1 MVPRHSATDGS
12 PTLRRRRRS
21 PRQYVPMWRRSSLPP
36 AHWRVV
42 DDSGV
47 DSFGRALPGAGT
59 RTMELWRLALEAKNI
74 PHLVVGH
81 GANQRIFVPALR
93 EGVAR
98 SELAALAAES
108 QAGTPAGMEAHHNAH
123 WALFA
128 MLILMFWHG
137 LRMGWWPLPIEHL
150 PDPDYWLARG
160 GLDVYRVRVLGE
172 WWRTATALTLHA
184 DSRHLFSNLLFG
196 APFLV
201 LIARRLGLGL
211 ALSLTLLAGIL
222 GDTLNALFRP
232 LEHSSVG
239 FSTALFGMTGLLCA
253 DTVIRDNGTRGF
265 KRRVLPPLAAG
276 MALLAMLGAEG
287 ERTDYAAHIFGLLS
301 GFGLGL
307 GASSLLKRFGLP
319 PRFLDRGM
327 GLAVPLFLLWC
338 WDKAFQ

>member
-1 MVPRHSATDGS
+1 MLLRHSGTDGS
-12 PTLRRRRRS
+12 PALRRRRRS
-21 PRQYVPMWRRSSLPP
+21 PRQIVPMWRRSAVVPLF
-36 AHWRVV
+36 WRVV
-42 DDSGV
+42 DDSGG
-47 DSFGRALPGAGT
+47 DSFGRSLPAPGT
-59 RTMELWRLALEAKNI
+59 RTMELWRLTLEAKAI

-81 GANQRIFVPALR
+81 GANQRLFVPPVY

-108 QAGTPAGMEAHHNAH
+108 RAHPVSAVAIRHNAH
-123 WALFA
+123 WALFSLLL
-128 MLILMFWHG
+128 LIFWHG

-150 PDPDYWLARG
+150 PDPDYWIARG

-172 WWRTATALTLHA
+172 WWRTATALTLHV
-184 DSRHLFSNLLFG
+184 DSLHLFSNLLFG

-211 ALSLTLLAGIL
+211 ALALTLLAGIM
-222 GDTLNALFRP
+222 GDTLNVLYRP
-232 LEHSSVG
+232 LGHASVG
-239 FSTALFGMTGLLCA
+239 FSTSLFGMVGILCA
-253 DTVIRDNGTRGF
+253 DIAMRDSGQGF
-265 KRRVLPPLAAG
+265 RRRVLLPLAAG
-276 MALLAMLGAEG
+276 LALLAMLGTEG

-307 GASSLLKRFGLP
+307 VASAILKRHGPP
-319 PRFLDRGM
+319 PRFLEWGM